1 MFQPQTGSFGYLA
14 IATFIACFDL
24 LTVFQPQTGSF
35 GYLAKFL
42 LVSYRHYFSVST
54 PNGFLRLFSQKWC
67 LSIQVKV
74 LTFQPQTGSFGYL
87 AVVNQGIHPA
97 RLIVSTPNGFL
108 RLFSHLRYIS

>member
-87 AVVNQGIHPA
+87 ASHAKYHLN
-97 RLIVSTPNGFL
+97 
-108 RLFSHLRYIS
+108 LFQPCFNPKRVPSAI